1 MTVVAAGAFW
11 PSATETGMAVADTRR
26 RTIERRELLADEVRV
41 MVRAVEVG
49 RKGSSVSGS
58 IDSRGNLGPALRT
71 NVKLRVK
78 PL

>member
-1 MTVVAAGAFW
+1 MVAAGAFW
-11 PSATETGMAVADTRR
+11 PSATETGMAAADNRS
-26 RTIERRELLADEVRV
+26 RTIERRELLAEDVRV

-49 RKGSSVSGS
+49 RKGSSISWS